1 MFGAHISQLA
11 HFEVTPPDLAASVA
25 FYRDV
30 LGMEVSAQKPGSVW
44 LRGWGE
50 SFHHAL
56 QLTAGDAPGVAHIGW
71 RAISEA
77 TLNAAAAMLE
87 ETEWG
92 RGWVPATQGHGRA
105 FRYVSPGGHSH
116 EIFWEVDR
124 FKPPPGRKVHSQPPA
139 TVRAARLCGAD
150 DRPHHHRVKGC
161 DGRCG
166 LVPRRDGP
174 SVHGIYHG
182 P

>member
-11 HFEVTPPDLAASVA
+11 HFEVTTPDLAASVA

-56 QLTAGDAPGVAHIGW
+56 QLTAGDAPRRGPYRLAGDQ
-71 RAISEA
+71 RSY
-77 TLNAAAAMLE
+77 
-87 ETEWG
+87 TE
-92 RGWVPATQGHGRA
+92 RR
-105 FRYVSPGGHSH
+105 
-116 EIFWEVDR
+116 
-124 FKPPPGRKVHSQPPA
+124 
-139 TVRAARLCGAD
+139 
-150 DRPHHHRVKGC
+150 
-161 DGRCG
+161 
-166 LVPRRDGP
+166 RRDAGGNRMGP
-174 SVHGIYHG
+174 GLGARHPRAWAGLSLCLARR